1 MKEKTGSQDR
11 FICKLQMNISTAQL
25 FDKMVLDPNWLDIN
39 CHKELSEFVKFW
51 LLKFWYHSTAIGCP
65 KQLTEVLKLK
75 TAGVYKAANISMCFQ
90 LAIYKTQR
98 AIKKENHS

>member
-39 CHKELSEFVKFW
+39 CHKELSEFVKF
-51 LLKFWYHSTAIGCP
+51 
-65 KQLTEVLKLK
+65 
-75 TAGVYKAANISMCFQ
+75 
-90 LAIYKTQR
+90 
-98 AIKKENHS
+98 

>member
-39 CHKELSEFVKFW
+39 CHKELSEFDKFW
-51 LLKFWYHSTAIGCP
+51 LLKFWYHSTAMGCP

-75 TAGVYKAANISMCFQ
+75 TAGVYKAANTSMCFQ
-90 LAIYKTQR
+90 IAIYKTQR

>member
-25 FDKMVLDPNWLDIN
+25 FDAMVLDPNWLDIN
-39 CHKELSEFVKFW
+39 CHKELSEFDKFW
-51 LLKFWYHSTAIGCP
+51 LLKFWYHSTAMGCP

-75 TAGVYKAANISMCFQ
+75 TAGVYKAANTSMCFQ

>member
-39 CHKELSEFVKFW
+39 CHKELSEFDKFW
-51 LLKFWYHSTAIGCP
+51 LLKFWYHSTAMGCP

-75 TAGVYKAANISMCFQ
+75 TAGVYKAANTSMCFQ
-90 LAIYKTQR
+90 IAIYKTQR
-98 AIKKENHS
+98 AIKKRKS

>member
-39 CHKELSEFVKFW
+39 CHKELSEFDKFR
-51 LLKFWYHSTAIGCP
+51 LLKFWYHSTAMGCP

>member
-51 LLKFWYHSTAIGCP
+51 LLKFWYHSTAMGCP

-75 TAGVYKAANISMCFQ
+75 TAVVYKAANISMCFQ
-90 LAIYKTQR
+90 LTIYKTQR

>member
-39 CHKELSEFVKFW
+39 CHKELSEFDKFW
-51 LLKFWYHSTAIGCP
+51 LLKFWYHSTAMGCP

-75 TAGVYKAANISMCFQ
+75 TAGVYKAANTSMCFH

>member
-1 MKEKTGSQDR
+1 MKENTGSQDR

-25 FDKMVLDPNWLDIN
+25 FDTMVLDPNWLDIN
-39 CHKELSEFVKFW
+39 CHKELSEFDKFW
-51 LLKFWYHSTAIGCP
+51 LLKFWYHSTAMGCP

-75 TAGVYKAANISMCFQ
+75 TAGVYKAANTSMCFQ